1 MRILIVVPTTGG
13 PLLIR
18 SLRLRAAL
26 PASAVFADGDYR
38 PLPWSPDYARLS
50 GPHGP
55 FAGSEAAGN
64 YELRLDRSFDT
75 GRSWEAPVALAHALL
90 ARGHTIVG
98 DNAQAEIVLWATGA
112 VALDLHLLPGGYSL
126 VAKIEK
132 SSELISA
139 AAAAK
144 TVFVLPP
151 GDERGEAA
159 AGLAAQARSN
169 IIVIEAADVT
179 TAAQQV
185 DKLKPESMAPPERS
199 PAKPSAWWPVAAFML
214 IGLLVV
220 GVWSIMREGGH
231 MAVPSPVV
239 AEADPPQTSDQK
251 TEELKPMPIDGAV
264 SIDELR
270 APPGRSCRQVVF
282 DVISPVHVPVAMTD
296 AHTFAPTAYD
306 TTLCGLSFRAR
317 DPRATSFT
325 VSQAL
330 KAVTV
335 APASAPGSGET
346 FYLRDQGRQN
356 VVYTVQVF
364 AIEGNSRKLQGTL
377 SHALI
382 P

>member
-26 PASAVFADGDYR
+26 PASAAFADGDYR

-98 DNAQAEIVLWATGA
+98 DIAQAEIVLWATGA
-112 VALDLHLLPGGYSL
+112 VDLDLHLLPGDYSL

-139 AAAAK
+139 AAPAK

-159 AGLAAQARSN
+159 RLAAQARSN

-199 PAKPSAWWPVAAFML
+199 PTRRSAWWLAAAFML

-220 GVWSIMREGGH
+220 GAWSIMREGDRIP
-231 MAVPSPVV
+231 VPSPV
-239 AEADPPQTSDQK
+239 AAKENPPQTSDQK
-251 TEELKPMPIDGAV
+251 TEELKPMPIGGAV

-282 DVISPVHVPVAMTD
+282 DVISPVHVPVTMTD
-296 AHTFAPTAYD
+296 AHTFATTTYD

-317 DPRATSFT
+317 DPQATSFT

-346 FYLRDQGRQN
+346 FYLREQGQQN

-377 SHALI
+377 RHALV